1 MDMIQQMFY
10 FALVEIATMEI
21 LKVSIHKL
29 THVSS
34 LPEREGNKENLFVTK
49 KIFLYKEWRL
59 CIFVNVRTNIYN
71 VVKDY
76 DNFQV
81 VGSPAR
87 FMTALALASLD

>member
-34 LPEREGNKENLFVTK
+34 LPEREG
-49 KIFLYKEWRL
+49 R
-59 CIFVNVRTNIYN
+59 
-71 VVKDY
+71 
-76 DNFQV
+76 
-81 VGSPAR
+81 
-87 FMTALALASLD
+87 

>member
-1 MDMIQQMFY
+1 VRKNFRNPRKIQLSEFLSRNIKFMMDMIQQMFY

-49 KIFLYKEWRL
+49 KIFLYKE
-59 CIFVNVRTNIYN
+59 
-71 VVKDY
+71 
-76 DNFQV
+76 
-81 VGSPAR
+81 
-87 FMTALALASLD
+87 